1 MFVAN
6 IYVACY
12 DLSMASND
20 SHSHGKTELVP
31 GGSNWVYGDRFFDRE
46 AEIEALRGRL
56 GNGTHT
62 LLTAQRRMGKTSLVR
77 ELLRRLDDEGQFAT
91 VFVDLEA
98 AMDGA
103 DAIAEMAIQ
112 AQSVQSIRRRIQVWL
127 SNRLGEIRDN
137 VEEVGVSELKV
148 RLRAGMDAGNW
159 PREGDRFFEALADN
173 ERPVVL
179 AIDELSILVN
189 RLLKGHDYRVTPER
203 RAATDRFMSWL
214 RRNCQAHSGRVCLI
228 ISGSVGLGPILR
240 QAGLS
245 AQANVFVPFDLRPWS
260 REVSMECLAALAR
273 GQEINLS
280 EEVRGEMCRRLRCC
294 VPHHV
299 QQFFHHLHERL
310 LRVQRSEATMA
321 DVEQVYDHELL
332 SVRGQID
339 LVHYEDRLRTVLGNS
354 SYTVALGLLTE
365 ASVNDGLLT
374 HEAVRRYRDMWL
386 SSSDDEGVAV
396 EHVLYSLEHDGYLES
411 RDGGY
416 GFVSGLLEDWWRAR
430 HGQYFIP
437 INRR

>member
-1 MFVAN
+1 M
-6 IYVACY
+6 
-12 DLSMASND
+12 SSNVP
-20 SHSHGKTELVP
+20 HSDGKPELVP

-46 AEIEALRGRL
+46 AEIEALWRRVE
-56 GNGTHT
+56 NGTHT

-77 ELLRRLDDEGQFAT
+77 ELQRRLDDEGQFAT

-103 DAIAEMAIQ
+103 DAVAEMAIQ
-112 AQSVQSIRRRIQVWL
+112 AQSVQSIW
-127 SNRLGEIRDN
+127 NRVRTWSANRFGEIRDN

-148 RLRAGMDAGNW
+148 RFRAGMDAGNW
-159 PREGDRFFEALADN
+159 QREGDRFFEALAAN

-189 RLLKGHDYRVTPER
+189 RLLKGHDFRVTPER

-214 RRNCQAHSGRVCLI
+214 RRNCQAHSGQVCLI

-245 AQANVFVPFDLRPWS
+245 AQANVFVPLDLPPWS

-273 GQEINLS
+273 GQGISLS
-280 EEVRGEMCRRLRCC
+280 EEVRGEICRRLRCC
-294 VPHHV
+294 VPHHL

-310 LRVQRSEATMA
+310 VRDNRDAATMT
-321 DVEQVYDHELL
+321 DVEHVYERELL

-339 LVHYEDRLRTVLGNS
+339 LVHYEDRLRTVMGNPG
-354 SYTVALGLLTE
+354 YTVALGLLTE
-365 ASVNDGLLT
+365 AAVHDGLLT
-374 HEAVRRYRDMWL
+374 HETVRRYRDMSL
-386 SSSDDEGVAV
+386 SSPDGDRVAV
-396 EHVLYSLEHDGYLES
+396 EHVLYSLEHDGYIQEQ
-411 RDGGY
+411 DGGY

-430 HGQYFIP
+430 HGQYFTP
-437 INRR
+437 IIQR